1 MRFLSSTSWNE
12 SPVTSCFSLVP
23 LQNLEKKLGL
33 EAPGSLA
40 MHLYAPEM
48 WQRMPVTT
56 RIIIFLAGDP
66 YTPSFPLL
74 LGGGDNPRQKHV
86 HHLPY
91 GIMVSFVTDS
101 TTLPQE
107 KNCCNLPSCTS
118 PSSATRWNT
127 WVATKIW
134 ELHRT
139 FPDTPSKHSK
149 HIQTWRCHM

>member
-1 MRFLSSTSWNE
+1 MCDAVSIFHILKWIPSDQLFQPCSFAKPWDKAWPRSSRLFGNASLCTWNVAKDA
-12 SPVTSCFSLVP
+12 SHHQDYCIS
-23 LQNLEKKLGL
+23 G
-33 EAPGSLA
+33 GSL
-40 MHLYAPEM
+40 
-48 WQRMPVTT
+48 
-56 RIIIFLAGDP
+56 
-66 YTPSFPLL
+66 YTISAAT
-74 LGGGDNPRQKHV
+74 GRGYNPRQKHV

-91 GIMVSFVTDS
+91 GIMVSFLTDS

-107 KNCCNLPSCTS
+107 KNWCNLPSCTS

-127 WVATKIW
+127 WVATNFW